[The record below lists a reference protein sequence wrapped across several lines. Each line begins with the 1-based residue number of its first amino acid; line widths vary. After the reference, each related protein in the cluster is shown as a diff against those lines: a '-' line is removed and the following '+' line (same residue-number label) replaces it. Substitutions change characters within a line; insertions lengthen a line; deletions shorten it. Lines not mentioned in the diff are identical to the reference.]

1 MKKEI
6 SDYFQFNRSYAAGV
20 ALVMKYSTRL
30 ALKKQLNIHP
40 QSDYLK
46 GVIFEELREI
56 AGIKDPELK
65 AMLLK
70 PVEIATTKQPKSEIL
85 KELEEVGEDPQ
96 EWAKPSVLAEKEKK
110 AAQAKPATPKK
121 ASRKK

>member
-40 QSDYLK
+40 QNDYLK

-70 PVEIATTKQPKSEIL
+70 PVEIAKAKETVTENLESKQEEMPVMPELVEIGQKQSKKGKSLPE
-85 KELEEVGEDPQ
+85 
-96 EWAKPSVLAEKEKK
+96 
-110 AAQAKPATPKK
+110 KK